1 VWLAGASAS
10 VALLL
15 YALGAYE
22 VAVIELSVG
31 TGLVTVLLVFAIG
44 IAGEDAIAARSLVP
58 QPLAWGL
65 VLLAIGLLAWSML
78 PTKDTLP
85 TKTTMP
91 LTQMVWEQ
99 RALDLYVQVV
109 VIFAGVLGVLG
120 LLSETRKDFRFEIAD
135 CRLENQQDLHSQ
147 PVIASRFT
155 AKQSP
160 SCDMEI
166 ASQTTLAMTQSENPD
181 QDNQHADD
189 E

>member
-1 VWLAGASAS
+1 MLYVWLVATMVVCAWQAIRAMRLLSSAVWLAGASAS

-78 PTKDTLP
+78 PTKDTRPP
-85 TKTTMP
+85 TTTMS

-99 RALDLYVQVV
+99 RALDLYVQVAL
-109 VIFAGVLGVLG
+109 IFAGVLGVLG
-120 LLSETRKDFRFEIAD
+120 LLSETPENSRLQIPD
-135 CRLENQQDLHSQ
+135 CRLQEESKD
-147 PVIASRFT
+147 
-155 AKQSP
+155 
-160 SCDMEI
+160 
-166 ASQTTLAMTQSENPD
+166 QSEICNP
-181 QDNQHADD
+181 QSAI
-189 E
+189 EEGRA